1 MNHTLR
7 TEIEIAR
14 TELRHAV
21 QRAARI
27 EAELAEA
34 QATAER
40 LRTKVQ
46 ELERAGST

>member
-1 MNHTLR
+1 MNPLLR
-7 TEIEIAR
+7 AELEIAR

-34 QATAER
+34 QAAAER
-40 LRTKVQ
+40 LRAKVQ
-46 ELERAGST
+46 ELEQAGST